1 MGADAPQWLV
11 GAFVDALSEV
21 GATADYAKRAAEAY
35 DLIEMWNAP
44 GRSAHNYR
52 HLIHV
57 LTLIDE
63 LSSATHDPDIVR
75 LAAWYH
81 GACSMRSSDVLV
93 DGFSSAEE
101 SAQCTAPARE
111 RLTALGTPESVI
123 DRVCELLHFVCT
135 HSAPCGDSDAQV
147 LVDADLGRLAVSP
160 QEFAKYREL
169 LRSEYSHM
177 QDSQYYL
184 ARRRAV
190 KALLRRD
197 HLFFTEQGSGWE
209 DLAVSNLTQELIRID
224 EKLRYLCPGAQSGMD
239 EGTEGSSGDKSG
251 VVASSSPEHDE
262 DLISEASLTT
272 FQTTVI
278 PRRSVKVSPS
288 QATEELVSTGVLP
301 AITLVDDADPAE
313 LGADKEDDSNLSSL
327 ESAVDTLGL
336 V

>member
-21 GATADYAKRAAEAY
+21 GATADSADRAAEAY

-63 LSSATHDPDIVR
+63 LSSAAHDADILR

-101 SAQCTAPARE
+101 FAQCTAPARQ
-111 RLTALGTPESVI
+111 RLAALGTPDSVI
-123 DRVCELLHFVCT
+123 ERVSDLLHFVCT
-135 HSAPCGDSDAQV
+135 HTAPCGDSDAQV

-169 LRSEYSHM
+169 LRGEYSHM

-190 KALLRRD
+190 KALLQRD
-197 HLFFTEQGSGWE
+197 RLFFTEQGSAWE

-224 EKLRYLCPGAQSGMD
+224 EKLRCLCPGVQCSQE
-239 EGTEGSSGDKSG
+239 EGTDTTPSGKNAPQ
-251 VVASSSPEHDE
+251 ASASPEHDE
-262 DLISEASLTT
+262 DLISEASLNTS
-272 FQTTVI
+272 QTTVI

-301 AITLVDDADPAE
+301 AISLIDNASPDD
-313 LGADKEDDSNLSSL
+313 LGEDKEDDSNLSSL
-327 ESAVDTLGL
+327 ESAVDSLGL